1 MPESS
6 DSFLPRI
13 RSILES
19 EVLALQGFVA
29 LLAQEQIALTDGRTE
44 SLLSFSEQKS
54 TLAVRLNS
62 LAGERDSIM
71 RRIGLPPGKQGVESL
86 IDSLVKD
93 RASFETLWSKVSS
106 LAIEARELNRLNGE
120 LIGIRMQH
128 NLKALETLVGSQA
141 SLDLYGPDGQS
152 TRPGGRRII
161 DAV

>member
-1 MPESS
+1 LPESS
-6 DSFLPRI
+6 DPFLPRI
-13 RSILES
+13 RDILKS
-19 EVLALQGFVA
+19 EILALQEFVS
-29 LLAQEQIALTDGRTE
+29 LLAQEQVALTEGRTE
-44 SLLSFSEQKS
+44 NLPSFSEQKS
-54 TLAVRLNS
+54 ALAVRINS

-71 RRIGLPPGKQGVESL
+71 GRIGLPPGKQGVESL

-93 RASFETLWSKVSS
+93 RTSFETLWSKVSS

-128 NLKALETLVGSQA
+128 NSKALEVLLGSQA